1 MPGVSS
7 KDDSESGPASCRRG
21 RAGSL
26 SEIPLGQSSFGPFAI
41 KVLGHLD
48 RQSAGLFLPRLG
60 APDSGASRRPPW
72 GQPVTNHGFLGQ
84 SQHLLHLDGR
94 VVDRQCTRHP
104 GEVGAWFPAW
114 RLFGVDGGFGPGAM
128 SLPLPKSAG
137 SASLASPSLG
147 RLLADLL
154 LVALG
159 AIPGS
164 LLRWL
169 VDDLSVVNLLG
180 AFVLGWLSATAAG
193 RPRAWLLVGGVGFCG
208 SLTSFSGWILAL
220 YYRIQASGWWVALA
234 CWLLELLS
242 GLLFAALGLGLGQW
256 MQRRWS
262 AQLGDH
268 LKH

>member
-1 MPGVSS
+1 
-7 KDDSESGPASCRRG
+7 
-21 RAGSL
+21 
-26 SEIPLGQSSFGPFAI
+26 
-41 KVLGHLD
+41 
-48 RQSAGLFLPRLG
+48 
-60 APDSGASRRPPW
+60 
-72 GQPVTNHGFLGQ
+72 
-84 SQHLLHLDGR
+84 
-94 VVDRQCTRHP
+94 
-104 GEVGAWFPAW
+104 
-114 RLFGVDGGFGPGAM
+114 M
-128 SLPLPKSAG
+128 SLPLPKSAR
-137 SASLASPSLG
+137 STSLASPSLG

-220 YYRIQASGWWVALA
+220 HNRTQGSGWWVALA

-256 MQRRWS
+256 MQRRWP
-262 AQLGDH
+262 AQLGDR

>member
-1 MPGVSS
+1 
-7 KDDSESGPASCRRG
+7 
-21 RAGSL
+21 
-26 SEIPLGQSSFGPFAI
+26 
-41 KVLGHLD
+41 
-48 RQSAGLFLPRLG
+48 
-60 APDSGASRRPPW
+60 
-72 GQPVTNHGFLGQ
+72 
-84 SQHLLHLDGR
+84 
-94 VVDRQCTRHP
+94 
-104 GEVGAWFPAW
+104 
-114 RLFGVDGGFGPGAM
+114 M

-220 YYRIQASGWWVALA
+220 HNRIQGSGLWVALA

-256 MQRRWS
+256 MQRRWP

-268 LKH
+268 LKHRKLCAPGSDRQCADAASASKPLRTHGSPIQVRPDQCR

>member
-1 MPGVSS
+1 
-7 KDDSESGPASCRRG
+7 
-21 RAGSL
+21 
-26 SEIPLGQSSFGPFAI
+26 
-41 KVLGHLD
+41 
-48 RQSAGLFLPRLG
+48 
-60 APDSGASRRPPW
+60 
-72 GQPVTNHGFLGQ
+72 
-84 SQHLLHLDGR
+84 
-94 VVDRQCTRHP
+94 
-104 GEVGAWFPAW
+104 
-114 RLFGVDGGFGPGAM
+114 M
-128 SLPLPKSAG
+128 SPPLPKSAR

-147 RLLADLL
+147 RLFADLL

-220 YYRIQASGWWVALA
+220 FNRIQGSGWWAALA

-256 MQRRWS
+256 MQRRWP
-262 AQLGDH
+262 AQPGDR

>member
-1 MPGVSS
+1 MIPSQALFVAAGAV
-7 KDDSESGPASCRRG
+7 

-41 KVLGHLD
+41 EVLGHLG
-48 RQSAGLFLPRLG
+48 RQSGGLFLPRLA
-60 APDSGASRRPPW
+60 APGSGTSRRPPW

-94 VVDRQCTRHP
+94 AVDRQGPRHP
-104 GEVGAWFPAW
+104 GEVGAWFPTW

-128 SLPLPKSAG
+128 SLPLPKSAR

-180 AFVLGWLSATAAG
+180 AFVLGWLCATAAG

-220 YYRIQASGWWVALA
+220 HNRTQASGWWVALA

-242 GLLFAALGLGLGQW
+242 G
-256 MQRRWS
+256 
-262 AQLGDH
+262 
-268 LKH
+268 

>member
-1 MPGVSS
+1 M
-7 KDDSESGPASCRRG
+7 KR
-21 RAGSL
+21 
-26 SEIPLGQSSFGPFAI
+26 
-41 KVLGHLD
+41 
-48 RQSAGLFLPRLG
+48 
-60 APDSGASRRPPW
+60 
-72 GQPVTNHGFLGQ
+72 
-84 SQHLLHLDGR
+84 
-94 VVDRQCTRHP
+94 
-104 GEVGAWFPAW
+104 
-114 RLFGVDGGFGPGAM
+114 M
-128 SLPLPKSAG
+128 PLPKPAG
-137 SASLASPSLG
+137 TSPLAGPSLG

-164 LLRWL
+164 LFRWL
-169 VDDLSVVNLLG
+169 VDDLSVVNMLG

-193 RPRAWLLVGGVGFCG
+193 RPRAWLLVGCVGFCG
-208 SLTSFSGWILAL
+208 SLTSDRGWIVAL
-220 YYRIQASGWWVALA
+220 YNPIQASGWWVALA

>member
-1 MPGVSS
+1 
-7 KDDSESGPASCRRG
+7 
-21 RAGSL
+21 
-26 SEIPLGQSSFGPFAI
+26 
-41 KVLGHLD
+41 
-48 RQSAGLFLPRLG
+48 
-60 APDSGASRRPPW
+60 
-72 GQPVTNHGFLGQ
+72 
-84 SQHLLHLDGR
+84 
-94 VVDRQCTRHP
+94 
-104 GEVGAWFPAW
+104 
-114 RLFGVDGGFGPGAM
+114 M

-154 LVALG
+154 LIALG

-220 YYRIQASGWWVALA
+220 LNRIQGSGWWVALA

-256 MQRRWS
+256 MQRRWP
-262 AQLGDH
+262 AQLGDR

>member
-1 MPGVSS
+1 MATTLRHLPDQAVIMV
-7 KDDSESGPASCRRG
+7 KARRHNLSFDNQV
-21 RAGSL
+21 AGQQTS
-26 SEIPLGQSSFGPFAI
+26 
-41 KVLGHLD
+41 
-48 RQSAGLFLPRLG
+48 
-60 APDSGASRRPPW
+60 PD
-72 GQPVTNHGFLGQ
+72 L
-84 SQHLLHLDGR
+84 
-94 VVDRQCTRHP
+94 
-104 GEVGAWFPAW
+104 
-114 RLFGVDGGFGPGAM
+114 PGAM
-128 SLPLPKSAG
+128 SLPQPKSAG

-220 YYRIQASGWWVALA
+220 YSRIQASGWWVALA

-242 GLLFAALGLGLGQW
+242 GLMFAALGLGLGQW